1 MHFSMLGPMSV
12 DENGYDRTPS
22 APKHRQMLALLLM
35 NANHVVSMAQFV
47 EELWEYS
54 PPPRAVAAVHTY
66 VMQLRRILQGG
77 GTAAEASAAG
87 RLVTRDQGYALRVQ
101 DGELDLHVYE
111 RRVRAGRALLDA
123 GELDAGAQEI
133 RTAHAMWSGQGL
145 IDAPAGP
152 LLRAALAAIEHDRVE
167 AVSQRVRAELRLG
180 RHHQLL
186 AELCA
191 LVHQDPTNE
200 QLTGQLMLALY
211 RSGRQADALAA
222 FHRLRRVLREELGT
236 RPNKDIHRLI
246 TDILS
251 GHPRLEPPSAGGLR
265 LSLDAVV
272 RVPHQPARQ
281 PLADTADWSGARP
294 VLLGA

>member
-1 MHFSMLGPMSV
+1 MSV
-12 DENGYDRTPS
+12 TEDGDDRTPS

-77 GTAAEASAAG
+77 GTAAAATAAG
-87 RLVTRDQGYALRVQ
+87 RLVTRDQGYVLRVH
-101 DGELDLHVYE
+101 DGELDLHLYE
-111 RRVRAGRALLDA
+111 RRVRAGRVLLDT
-123 GELDAGAQEI
+123 GDLDAGAGEI
-133 RTAHAMWSGQGL
+133 RAAHAMWSGQNL

-152 LLRAALAAIEHDRVE
+152 LLRATLAAIEHDRKE
-167 AVSQRVRAELRLG
+167 ALDQRIGAELRLG

-191 LVHQDPTNE
+191 LVHQDLTDE
-200 QLTGQLMLALY
+200 RLTGRLMLALY

-222 FHRLRRVLREELGT
+222 FHRLRLVLREELDTHPG
-236 RPNKDIHRLI
+236 RGIHRLM
-246 TDILS
+246 TDILA
-251 GHPRLEPPSAGGLR
+251 GHPRLEPPSTGEFPLA
-265 LSLDAVV
+265 LDAVV
-272 RVPHQPARQ
+272 HLPHRPTAQ
-281 PLADTADWSGARP
+281 PLTATADWSGARP

>member
-1 MHFSMLGPMSV
+1 MCV
-12 DENGYDRTPS
+12 TENGEDRTPT

-54 PPPRAVAAVHTY
+54 PPPSAVAAVHTY

-77 GTAAEASAAG
+77 DPATATAC
-87 RLVTRDQGYALRVQ
+87 RLVTRDQGYVLHVQ
-101 DGELDLHVYE
+101 DGELDLQAYE
-111 RRVRAGRALLDA
+111 RQVRAGRAALEA
-123 GELDAGAQEI
+123 GNLEAGALQI
-133 RTAHAMWSGQGL
+133 RTAHALWAGQGPV
-145 IDAPAGP
+145 DAPAGP
-152 LLRAALAAIEHDRVE
+152 LLRAALAAIERDRLE
-167 AVSQRVRAELRLG
+167 AIVQRVSAELRLG

-191 LVHQDPTNE
+191 LVHQDPANE

-222 FHRLRRVLREELGT
+222 FHRLRHTLREELGT
-236 RPNKDIHRLI
+236 SPGRSIHHLI
-246 TDILS
+246 TDILA
-251 GHPRLEPPSAGGLR
+251 GHPRLEPPTEGELR
-265 LSLDAVV
+265 LSLDAVD
-272 RVPHQPARQ
+272 RLPRRPGGQ
-281 PLADTADWSGARP
+281 PLTGTAAWSGATP

>member
-1 MHFSMLGPMSV
+1 MRFSVLGPMCV
-12 DENGYDRTPS
+12 TENGEDRTPS

-54 PPPRAVAAVHTY
+54 PPPSAVAAVHTY
-66 VMQLRRILQGG
+66 VMQLRRILQGSG
-77 GTAAEASAAG
+77 PATNANAC
-87 RLVTRDQGYALRVQ
+87 RLVTRDQGYVLHVQ
-101 DGELDLHVYE
+101 DGELDLHAYE
-111 RRVRAGRALLDA
+111 RQVRAGRVALDA
-123 GELDAGAQEI
+123 GNLEAGARQI
-133 RTAHAMWSGQGL
+133 RTAHALWSGQGPV
-145 IDAPAGP
+145 DAPAGP
-152 LLRAALAAIEHDRVE
+152 LLRAALAAMERDRLETMVL
-167 AVSQRVRAELRLG
+167 RVRAELRLG

-191 LVHQDPTNE
+191 LVHQDPANE

-222 FHRLRRVLREELGT
+222 FHRLRRTLREELGT
-236 RPNKDIHRLI
+236 SPGRGIHRLI
-246 TDILS
+246 TDILC
-251 GHPRLEPPSAGGLR
+251 GHPRLEPPTEGELR

-272 RVPHQPARQ
+272 PMPRRAVAQPR
-281 PLADTADWSGARP
+281 TGTGGWSEVRP